1 VAHRHGGARVSRAA
15 ARGTER
21 RVVTKLYVRVLLLE
35 AAILVA
41 LYLFGRAF
49 S

>member
-1 VAHRHGGARVSRAA
+1 MNEPVSGEKRDERPPVFSTWRAVYA
-15 ARGTER
+15 F
-21 RVVTKLYVRVLLLE
+21 VLGFL
-35 AAILVA
+35 ALVIGA

>member
-1 VAHRHGGARVSRAA
+1 MHEPTRTEERDERPPIFPTWRAMYA
-15 ARGTER
+15 F
-21 RVVTKLYVRVLLLE
+21 VLGFLALL
-35 AAILVA
+35 IGA

>member
-1 VAHRHGGARVSRAA
+1 MTR
-15 ARGTER
+15 
-21 RVVTKLYVRVLLLE
+21 LYVRVLLLE
-35 AAILVA
+35 AAILIA

>member
-1 VAHRHGGARVSRAA
+1 
-15 ARGTER
+15 
-21 RVVTKLYVRVLLLE
+21 VTKLYVRVLLLE

>member
-1 VAHRHGGARVSRAA
+1 
-15 ARGTER
+15 
-21 RVVTKLYVRVLLLE
+21 VTRLYIEVLLLE

>member
-1 VAHRHGGARVSRAA
+1 
-15 ARGTER
+15 
-21 RVVTKLYVRVLLLE
+21 VTRLYVGVLLLE

>member
-1 VAHRHGGARVSRAA
+1 
-15 ARGTER
+15 
-21 RVVTKLYVRVLLLE
+21 VTRLYIRVLLLE

>member
-1 VAHRHGGARVSRAA
+1 MRPV
-15 ARGTER
+15 
-21 RVVTKLYVRVLLLE
+21 YVRVLLLE

-41 LYLFGRAF
+41 LWWFGRLF

>member
-1 VAHRHGGARVSRAA
+1 MNEPIRSEERDERPPIFSTWRAMYA
-15 ARGTER
+15 F
-21 RVVTKLYVRVLLLE
+21 VLGFL
-35 AAILVA
+35 ALVIGA

>member
-1 VAHRHGGARVSRAA
+1 MAFAPGADRDPKAA
-15 ARGTER
+15 AMKRI
-21 RVVTKLYVRVLLLE
+21 YVRVLALE

-41 LYLFGRAF
+41 LWLFGRMF